1 MSPMTIA
8 MNFFFFFENF
18 ETFLFDHDMP
28 PLAQEH
34 AKPNS
39 CFLGR
44 EDSLGRRNTLLDVRG
59 RQLVRMRPYSYLV
72 YVRAAA

>member
-8 MNFFFFFENF
+8 MNFFFFENF

-44 EDSLGRRNTLLDVRG
+44 EDSLGRRNTFFDVRG
-59 RQLVRMRPYSYLV
+59 RQLVHMRPYSYLV
-72 YVRAAA
+72 NVRAAA